1 MIVRVN
7 SWLKEVS
14 KIFRT
19 IIIFSIVLLSIF
31 SSLSA
36 NQKWNEFILE
46 LRTGDILH
54 VGDSCWIVPQDTTL
68 IITDSIPFF
77 VQQECTNTTEF
88 YETLKDEAD
97 KSDFTKR
104 LFDLAFKKGTGNKDP
119 LYQLEKSELQ
129 FFPYKNKIIR
139 NIYIMNI
146 PIFQTDSD
154 KDIKIIQWAKK
165 TGDKLHIDTRKWG
178 IKNLLLFKEG
188 EALYPILMAENER
201 MIYELPYINEVYFE
215 IYPCFNEPDYV
226 DVVVLT
232 KDKFPVGAN
241 PSISALDSYHL
252 EIYDLNIAGLGHEVS
267 AKVAYDG
274 GKKEKFSLQN
284 ALYKVYHIGNTFTTG
299 ELFYSNPEH
308 EERYG
313 FVFNRDFIP
322 HKINI
327 AGGVGLERVNTT
339 HTHSPDYSTFI
350 ENPLEYVKSDV
361 YVGVAELL
369 KMFSPLRVEY
379 LVELVRVTHYDYYKY
394 PLIGSLFNDRTELL
408 LSFNHHRSKY
418 YRSNLIYDF
427 GEIEYIPYGHLIEI
441 LGGVEYPELYE
452 KRYYAGIR
460 FSRGNFIFEKTLY
473 YYLQFGLGSY
483 FDRFRLNDLNEGVLS
498 FNAHFF
504 TKHYKIGNYG
514 VRNFIEFDYMKGLN
528 QPDYQYIDL
537 HNMQNVRGF
546 DDTKA
551 RGQQRL
557 VINLE
562 SVAYTPWDLM
572 GFRFAMF
579 GFFDIGFI
587 GKANSNIFF
596 DKNYIGV
603 GAGVRMRNDNL
614 VFKTIQ
620 LKVSYFP
627 DIDGNDKISLS
638 LSGKPDLSLPGF
650 DVKCPETIKFE

>member
-1 MIVRVN
+1 MNRNRCVLV
-7 SWLKEVS
+7 VCC
-14 KIFRT
+14 
-19 IIIFSIVLLSIF
+19 IVLLSLF

-36 NQKWNEFILE
+36 SQKWNEFILE
-46 LRTGDILH
+46 LRAGDILY

-68 IITDSIPFF
+68 IITDSIPFYI
-77 VQQECTNTTEF
+77 QKDHKNTTEF
-88 YETLKDEAD
+88 YETAQTEAD

-104 LFDLAFKKGTGNKDP
+104 LFDLAFQKRKGDGDP
-119 LYQLEKSELQ
+119 LYRLEKSELQ
-129 FFPYKNKIIR
+129 FFPYKDKIIR

-165 TGDKLHIDTRKWG
+165 TGDKLHIDTRKWV
-178 IKNLLLFKEG
+178 IKNILLFNEG

-201 MIYELPYINEVYFE
+201 MLYELPFINEVYFE

-241 PSISALDSYHL
+241 PGISALDSYHL
-252 EIYDLNIAGLGHEVS
+252 EIYDLNIAGLGHEIS

-284 ALYKVYHIGNTFTTG
+284 ALYKVYHLGNTFITG
-299 ELFYSNPEH
+299 ELFYSNPAH

-313 FVFNRDFIP
+313 FLFNRNFIYP
-322 HKINI
+322 KINI
-327 AGGVGLERVNTT
+327 VGGVGLERVNTYYS
-339 HTHSPDYSTFI
+339 HSPDDSTLM
-350 ENPLEYVKSDV
+350 EDPLEYLKGDLCF
-361 YVGVAELL
+361 GVAE
-369 KMFSPLRVEY
+369 PLRIFNKSSSDY
-379 LVELVRVTHYDYYKY
+379 LVELIRFTYYDYYKY
-394 PLIGSLFNDRTELL
+394 PLIGSLFDDKTELL

-441 LGGVEYPELYE
+441 LGGAEYPELYE
-452 KRYYAGIR
+452 KRYYAGVR
-460 FSRGNFIFEKTLY
+460 FSQGNFIFERALY
-473 YYLQFGLGSY
+473 YYLQFGLGGY

-504 TKHYKIGNYG
+504 TKHYEIGNYG
-514 VRNFIEFDYMKGLN
+514 IRNFIEFDYMKGLN
-528 QPDYQYIDL
+528 QPNYQHIDL

-557 VINLE
+557 VINFE
-562 SVAYTPWDLM
+562 SVAYTPWDLV

-587 GKANSNIFF
+587 GKASSNILL
-596 DKNYIGV
+596 DKNYIGF
-603 GAGVRMRNDNL
+603 GAGVRMRNENL

-620 LKVSYFP
+620 LKITYYP
-627 DIDGNDKISLS
+627 DIDGKAKISLS
-638 LSGKPDLSLPGF
+638 LSGKPDLKLPGF